1 VRALVGAPSVRP
13 EAIAVLF
20 VANGMAAPSF
30 LARLP
35 DRQADLGLSDA
46 ELGFTLVG
54 LAFGALLA
62 SPVVARILRHVS
74 SRRVAVTAGVA
85 LGASLP
91 LVGEARSGVTFFLAM
106 AVVGVFDAGMDIA
119 MNANGAAY
127 ERLSG
132 RSVLHRLHAAWSLGA
147 LTAAALAGLAVAAG
161 LSLTAHLALVGAVGA
176 TGTFAVR
183 RHLVPAAGRG
193 VEPVPVVASQAAVV
207 PEPEPQP
214 MPRPPSPA
222 ADVPELH
229 PGRPP
234 DGPGAARPL
243 ALASRRRLG
252 QVALLGLVA
261 AAVGGAMI
269 EGGTNDWAAVQLE
282 RYGSS
287 EALAAAGVACFM
299 AGMLIGRLLGDR
311 LVERWGG
318 ARLLRNGTALAAAG
332 LAVGALVPHPLV
344 FATGVVAA
352 GLGAAGMFPIA
363 FSAAARVPGVAPGTG
378 AAVVSLA
385 ARLGFMIEPV
395 LLGLVAE
402 SAGLRWSYGLVAVV
416 AATLAV
422 VAPRALRTR

>member
-1 VRALVGAPSVRP
+1 MRALVGAPSVRP

-20 VANGMAAPSF
+20 VANGMGAPSF

-35 DRQADLGLSDA
+35 DRQSGLGLSDA
-46 ELGFTLVG
+46 ELGFALVG

-62 SPVVARILRHVS
+62 SPVVARTLRRLG

-91 LVGEARSGVTFFLAM
+91 LVGEAPTGLTFFLAM
-106 AVVGVFDAGMDIA
+106 AVVGVFDAAMDIA

-127 ERLSG
+127 EQVTG

-147 LTAAALAGLAVAAG
+147 LGAAALAGVAAAAG
-161 LSLTAHLALVGAVGA
+161 LSLTAHLALVGAMGAVGS
-176 TGTFAVR
+176 FAVR
-183 RHLVPAAGRG
+183 RHLVPPTGGG
-193 VEPVPVVASQAAVV
+193 VAPVPAVASQAAVV
-207 PEPEPQP
+207 PEPATELADPTATTATP
-214 MPRPPSPA
+214 TTATTPTTA
-222 ADVPELH
+222 A
-229 PGRPP
+229 GRR
-234 DGPGAARPL
+234 AAR
-243 ALASRRRLG
+243 RRVG
-252 QVALLGLVA
+252 HVALLGLAA

-269 EGGTNDWAAVQLE
+269 EGGTSDWSSVQLE

-287 EALAAAGVACFM
+287 EAVAAAGVACFM
-299 AGMLIGRLLGDR
+299 AGMLTGRLLGDR
-311 LVERWGG
+311 LVERWGR
-318 ARLLRNGTALAAAG
+318 ARLLRTGTALAAVG

-344 FATGVVAA
+344 FAAGVVAA
-352 GLGAAGMFPIA
+352 GLGAAGMFPLA

-378 AAVVSLA
+378 AAAVSLA

-402 SAGLRWSYGLVAVV
+402 SFGLRWSYGLVAAV

-422 VAPRALRTR
+422 LAPRVIATR